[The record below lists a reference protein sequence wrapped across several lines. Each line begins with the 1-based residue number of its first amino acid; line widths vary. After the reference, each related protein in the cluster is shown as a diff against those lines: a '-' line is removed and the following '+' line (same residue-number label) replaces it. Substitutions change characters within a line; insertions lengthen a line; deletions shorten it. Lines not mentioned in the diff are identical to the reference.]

1 MEIYALEGHK
11 VKCVTMTAGYKHDQE
26 IAKQHLLLNEIY
38 TVEHTDVHNSFTD
51 VYLKEIPEVRFNS
64 VFFDDVEFQS
74 LKNNQKHKDY
84 ARYNS

>member
-38 TVEHTDVHNSFTD
+38 TVDHTDVHNSLTD

-64 VFFDDVEFQS
+64 VFFDDVEPQS
-74 LKNNQKHKDY
+74 QTDNEKHSDY
-84 ARYNS
+84 WRYH